1 MPGNVGVSVRKRR
14 GTWWIFIR
22 HRGKRRAKSC
32 GDKKTADAVA
42 QKLRAR
48 LALGD
53 LSVFADSG
61 ELLQPFALRWLDAI
75 TDTRKKSTRAFY
87 EFNLRLHILPEL
99 GGRPVSSITRA
110 ACRDL
115 IVTCREKGLKRASL
129 IGVQRTVSAVLSQA
143 VDDGLLATNPAF
155 RLASKYIGRGDDET
169 QEVQPAS
176 RDEATHLLS
185 VASDLAPHYRPLL
198 LVALRTGLRLGEL
211 LALEWR
217 DVDLAGRSV
226 RVRRNK
232 TRGEVSSP
240 KSRQARS
247 VDLSVEA
254 VAALRA
260 LDVQQKADALR
271 EGVERSTLVFLTP
284 DGNPIDA
291 DNLRRRVFR
300 RIADKAK
307 LPNLTLHGLRHTYAS
322 LLLAGGAPLVYVSQQ
337 LGHSSPH
344 VTATVYSHWL
354 PVGDRSAVDA
364 LDASP
369 PPPVANAA
377 SSNG

>member
-1 MPGNVGVSVRKRR
+1 MPGNVGVSVRQRR

-22 HRGKRRAKSC
+22 HRGKRRAKSV
-32 GDKKTADAVA
+32 GDKRTAEAVA

-53 LSVFADSG
+53 FSIFTDAG

-75 TDTRKKSTRAFY
+75 TATRKRSTSAFY
-87 EFNLRLHILPEL
+87 RFNLTLHILPEL
-99 GGRPVSSITRA
+99 GGKPVSAITRA
-110 ACRDL
+110 DCRDL
-115 IVTCREKGLKRASL
+115 IVTCRDKGLKRASL
-129 IGVQRTVSAVLSQA
+129 LGVQRTLSGVLTQA
-143 VDDGLLATNPAF
+143 VEDGLLAQNPAF
-155 RLASKYIGRGDDET
+155 RLAAKYIGRGDDET

-176 RDEATHLLS
+176 REQAAHLLD
-185 VASDLAPHYRPLL
+185 VADEIAPHYRPLL
-198 LVALRTGLRLGEL
+198 LFALRTGLRLGEM

-217 DVDLAGRSV
+217 DVDLVGRSV
-226 RVRRNK
+226 RVRRNR
-232 TRGEVSSP
+232 TRGEISSP

-247 VDLSVEA
+247 VDLSAETVA
-254 VAALRA
+254 VLKALAA
-260 LDVQQKADALR
+260 QQKADALR
-271 EGVERSTLVFLTP
+271 AGQERSALVFVTP
-284 DGNPIDA
+284 RGGAIDA

-300 RIADKAK
+300 RVADRAN

-364 LDASP
+364 LDAATTLP
-369 PPPVANAA
+369 QAA
-377 SSNG
+377 SR